1 MSMISGI
8 PQSPSVS
15 ASPLLR
21 STIAIQAALGVTCV
35 LAAAIFAHTPSLQ
48 ITVLMAAMMAIIL
61 SGITIIRRRLST
73 CIEIDSRL
81 AQLATREKF
90 TPDELLPLAA
100 SDRAAT
106 GWNRLVESAFVQRL
120 LDSAADDNSPAP
132 TSSDTMAIEVLNAL
146 PDAQIVTDSMGLRV
160 WENSATGSLLEAVSY
175 PGGDL
180 LRFHELFRSFFD
192 FDQRLT
198 EFTDYSSLAPLVF
211 ELRRGEKTADGVL
224 RISRQC
230 LSEAGPVFLW
240 TVRDVTQQKLSVE
253 MRDCFVSAATHELR
267 TPLCNI
273 RTYAETLIGSGDISP
288 DDQQQ
293 FLNVIV
299 SEAIRLDRIIED
311 LLNIGHMQA
320 GSMTL
325 DRHETQVDRLVREVH
340 EKIRPLYEHKHLHFE
355 ASIPPRLPELLVDKN
370 KLAAA
375 LVNLLG
381 NAIKYTPDG
390 GSVRLLAEHDGNE
403 VRFHIEDTGIGIAEE
418 EIPHLFERFY
428 RSADPRVHEI
438 QGTGLG
444 LAFSMDVARL
454 HGGRIDVASELNKG
468 SRFTLV
474 LPASL
479 ASIKTG

>member
-1 MSMISGI
+1 MSTIPAMSSG
-8 PQSPSVS
+8 PSVS

-21 STIAIQAALGVTCV
+21 STIAIQASLGVTCV
-35 LAAAIFAHTPSLQ
+35 LATAIFAHTPSLQ
-48 ITVLMAAMMAIIL
+48 ITVLLSAMMAIIL
-61 SGITIIRRRLST
+61 GGMTLIRRRLST

-81 AQLATREKF
+81 AQLATRENII
-90 TPDELLPLAA
+90 PDELAPVAS

-106 GWNRLVESAFVQRL
+106 GWNRLVQAACIQRL
-120 LDSAADDNSPAP
+120 LDSVTEQVSESTTADDS
-132 TSSDTMAIEVLNAL
+132 MAVAVLNAI
-146 PDAQIVTDSMGLRV
+146 PDAQIVTDSTGLRV
-160 WENSATGSLLEAVSY
+160 WENAASGSLLDAVNY

-192 FDQRLT
+192 FDQRLC
-198 EFTDYSSLAPLVF
+198 EFTDYSSLAPIVF
-211 ELRRGEKTADGVL
+211 EMRRGEQTAEGVL
-224 RISRQC
+224 RVSRQC
-230 LSEAGPVFLW
+230 LSEAGPMFLW
-240 TVRDVTQQKLSVE
+240 TIRDVTQQKLSVE

-273 RTYAETLIGSGDISP
+273 RTYAETLISAGDISSE
-288 DDQQQ
+288 DQHQ

-299 SEAIRLDRIIED
+299 SESVRLDRIIED

-325 DRHETQVDRLVREVH
+325 DRHETQVERLVREVH
-340 EKIRPLYEHKHLHFE
+340 EKIRPLYEHKHLDFE
-355 ASIPPRLPELLVDKN
+355 ASIPPRLPELMVDKN

-390 GSVRLLAEHDGNE
+390 GSVRLEAEHDGNE
-403 VRFHIEDTGIGIAEE
+403 VRFHVEDTGIGIAED

-428 RSADPRVHEI
+428 RSADPRVHQI

-444 LAFSMDVARL
+444 LAFSLDVARL
-454 HGGRIDVASELNKG
+454 HGGRIDVSSELNKG

-479 ASIKTG
+479 ATITSA

>member
-1 MSMISGI
+1 MSMFSGMPHTSSI
-8 PQSPSVS
+8 S

-48 ITVLMAAMMAIIL
+48 ITVLLAAMMAIIL
-61 SGITIIRRRLST
+61 SGMTIIRRRLST

-81 AQLATREKF
+81 AQLATRESL
-90 TPDELLPLAA
+90 TPEELLPVAA

-106 GWNRLVESAFVQRL
+106 GWNRLVESACVQRL
-120 LDSAADDNSPAP
+120 LDSVSTQESCAPA
-132 TSSDTMAIEVLNAL
+132 SHDSMALVVLNAL
-146 PDAQIVTDSMGLRV
+146 PDAQIVTDSTGLRI
-160 WENSATGSLLEAVSY
+160 WENTATGSLLEAVNF

-192 FDQRLT
+192 FDQRLV
-198 EFTDYSSLAPLVF
+198 EFTDYSTLAPLVF
-211 ELRRGEKTADGVL
+211 ELRRGEKTAEGVL

-230 LSEAGPVFLW
+230 LSEDGPTFLW

-288 DDQQQ
+288 EDQRQ

-299 SEAIRLDRIIED
+299 SESIRLDRIIED

-320 GSMTL
+320 GGMTL

-340 EKIRPLYEHKHLHFE
+340 EKIRPLYEHKQLHFE
-355 ASIPPRLPELLVDKN
+355 ASIPPRLPELMVDKN

-390 GSVRLLAEHDGNE
+390 GSVRLLAEHDGGE
-403 VRFHIEDTGIGIAEE
+403 VRFHVEDTGIGIAEE

-444 LAFSMDVARL
+444 LAFAMDVARL

-474 LPASL
+474 LPSAL
-479 ASIKTG
+479 ASITAN

>member
-1 MSMISGI
+1 MISGV
-8 PQSPSVS
+8 PQSSSVS

-81 AQLATREKF
+81 AQLATRESF
-90 TPDELLPLAA
+90 TPEELLPLTA

-106 GWNRLVESAFVQRL
+106 GWNRLVESACVQRL
-120 LDSAADDNSPAP
+120 LDSATSEVSSAP
-132 TSSDTMAIEVLNAL
+132 SSSDSMALTVLNAL

-211 ELRRGEKTADGVL
+211 ELRRGEKTAEGVL

-230 LSEAGPVFLW
+230 LSEAGPMFLW

-299 SEAIRLDRIIED
+299 SESIRLDRIIED

-403 VRFHIEDTGIGIAEE
+403 VRFHVEDTGIGIAEE

-474 LPASL
+474 LPSSL
-479 ASIKTG
+479 ASIKTS

>member
-1 MSMISGI
+1 MISGV
-8 PQSPSVS
+8 PQSSSVS

-81 AQLATREKF
+81 AQLAMRESF
-90 TPDELLPLAA
+90 TPEELLPLTA

-106 GWNRLVESAFVQRL
+106 GWNRLVESACVQRL
-120 LDSAADDNSPAP
+120 LDSATSEVSSAP
-132 TSSDTMAIEVLNAL
+132 SSSDSMALTVLNAL

-211 ELRRGEKTADGVL
+211 ELRRGEKTAEGVL

-230 LSEAGPVFLW
+230 LSEAGPMFLW

-299 SEAIRLDRIIED
+299 SESIRLDRIIED

-403 VRFHIEDTGIGIAEE
+403 VRFHVEDTGIGIAEE

-474 LPASL
+474 LPSSL
-479 ASIKTG
+479 ASIKTS